1 MRDFYQVLEV
11 EPTASRKELRAAL
24 MGVKDVSFRN
34 RGASIL
40 LDERRRA
47 IYDRDRQA
55 LATIGRMRSHLGL
68 YLAPFWARGDMADFT
83 YTETPAVGSPRFDDI
98 MVKQAFAPAKSRRR
112 RHRHRRSR
120 NPEIK
125 AAIIGG
131 IIALALI
138 LLLIFLSSHNLL
150 SLQVPQQ

>member
-1 MRDFYQVLEV
+1 MRDFYRLLEV

-47 IYDRDRQA
+47 VYDRDRQV
-55 LATIGRMRSHLGL
+55 LTTIGRMRSNLGL
-68 YLAPFWARGDMADFT
+68 YLSPFWARSDMSDFT
-83 YTETPAVGSPRFDDI
+83 YNETPAVGSRRFDDI
-98 MVKQAFAPAKSRRR
+98 IVKQAFAPAKSRRR
-112 RHRHRRSR
+112 RHRHRLSR

-138 LLLIFLSSHNLL
+138 LLLVFLSSHNLL
-150 SLQVPQQ
+150 SLPAPQQ